1 SVEEA
6 VEGADVVLVLTEWDE
21 FLTADA
27 ARLAPLAHQAKVIDA
42 RGKLSAKAWR
52 EAGWQFTGLGRTAA

>member
-21 FLTADA
+21 FLTADPA
-27 ARLAPLAHQAKVIDA
+27 TLAPLTATPRLIDA
-42 RGKLSAKAWR
+42 RGKLSADAWR
-52 EAGWQFTGLGRTAA
+52 AAGWHFTGLGRTAA